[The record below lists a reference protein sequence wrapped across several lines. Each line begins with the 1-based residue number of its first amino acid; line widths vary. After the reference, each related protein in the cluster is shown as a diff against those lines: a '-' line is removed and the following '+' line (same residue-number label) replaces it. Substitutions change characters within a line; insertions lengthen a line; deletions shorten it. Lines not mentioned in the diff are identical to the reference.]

1 MKLVALRIDEEEKA
15 RLEQLAEERD
25 VTLSRAFREGAAL
38 YLSELREKAHRARGG
53 AATFLG
59 VRRDN
64 DGRPLNKSS
73 KPTAGEHETI
83 RRLRESAYGR
93 AFKTIRM
100 VWDEGGSS
108 AVVLGALAQWL
119 SLVGQIYVANGGE
132 VGWDW
137 FLRDYC
143 AGYSSPDASAE
154 LRRVIR
160 GALFDE
166 PSVDVGAVLDSLG
179 AGFLRLLDD
188 AEGQELVRRQIL
200 PAWQVFER
208 GLAT

>member
-38 YLSELREKAHRARGG
+38 YLSELREKAHKARGG
-53 AATFLG
+53 EATFLG
-59 VRRDN
+59 VRRDK
-64 DGRPLNKSS
+64 DGRRLNKPS
-73 KPTAGEHETI
+73 KPTRGERNKIKH
-83 RRLRESAYGR
+83 LREALYDRGLNSIR
-93 AFKTIRM
+93 AA
-100 VWDEGGSS
+100 WEQGGSS
-108 AVVLGALAQWL
+108 AVVLSALRQWL
-119 SLVGQIYVANGGE
+119 SVVGQVYAANEGE

-143 AGYSSPDASAE
+143 AGYGSPEASAE

-160 GALFDE
+160 GALIDGG
-166 PSVDVGAVLDSLG
+166 SVDVGAVLDSLG

-188 AEGQELVRRQIL
+188 AETQELVRRQVL
-200 PAWQVFER
+200 PTWQVFER
-208 GLAT
+208 GLAP